1 MSTLVQIYRKCIQVS
16 RKIPYNKTY
25 GNEPKKGGEQM
36 SLQLV
41 LGSSG
46 TGKSHEAYEG
56 IIKDSMMHPEK
67 NYIIIVPEQFTMQ
80 TQKDLVTMHPD
91 HGILNIDILSFL
103 RLAYRVF
110 EETDTK
116 NRLVLEDTGKSMILR
131 KVIAA
136 KRDELI
142 LFQNNVRKTGFI
154 SELKS
159 FLSEL
164 YQYSIGPEE
173 LGMMTEK
180 VKNRPMLAGKL
191 TDMKIIYEGF
201 KEFLSDKYIT
211 AEEILEVLC
220 DVIGESKI
228 IKNSIICFDGFT
240 GFTPIQY
247 KLVQQLMGLCEK
259 VIVTVTIDEREKLGK
274 STEFEL
280 FAMSKQYINKLCSLA
295 EEANV
300 RIERH
305 QYVGDKNHP
314 YRFKDS
320 DELRALEHNLF
331 RYPYSKYTEENE
343 DIKMLLAKDADEE
356 VDYTVKEIMRLTQ
369 ECGYRYKDIAVV
381 TGDLATYGT
390 KLYKAYD
397 KMGIPCFLDLKKEVL
412 GNPLVKLLRSLLEL
426 MSRDFMY
433 ESMFRYLRNDF
444 VDMDREDVDKL
455 ENYVLA
461 VGIRGY
467 SGWNREWTRT
477 YRTKGEVDLE
487 FLNELRVKIVDT
499 LTPLRDLLM
508 AKDNT
513 VTAITTALYEFLCA
527 HKIEEKVE
535 QYREAFE
542 EAGEPLLAKEYKQIY
557 GILMELFDKMV
568 ELLGDEVIT
577 CKEYKELLESGLEEA
592 KVGLIPPGIDQIVIG
607 DIERTRLKD
616 IKALFFLGVNDGIIP
631 KSVTAGG
638 IISDMEREILVE
650 NDLEMAPTRRQNGYT
665 EQFYLYLNLTK
676 PTNKLYV
683 LYSKVGTNGKAIRAS
698 YLISKLKAV
707 FPNLKTED
715 LSLTQYDESIKTIL
729 GADKGLDYMI
739 HGLREYKEAMPALWK
754 EVFAWYKSKEEYA
767 DLVELLIEGS
777 CYEKQELSLSRAVA
791 KALYG
796 ENLSN
801 SVTRL
806 EKYAA
811 CAYAHFLM
819 YGLQLERRQEYEINV
834 PDIGTIFHNTME
846 LFAHKLHASKYSWSD
861 VPEEVREELVHKCV
875 EEAAVNFNNTV
886 LLSSK
891 RNEYMV
897 KRVERITN
905 RTVWALCEHVKS
917 GDFEPKGF
925 ELQFSRLDQI
935 QSINVPLKDG
945 SNMYLQGRIDRV
957 DTKEDDK
964 QVYLR
969 IIDYK
974 TGTTSIDMAKLY
986 HGLQLQLVVYL
997 NAAMELEQKQEP
1009 EKIIIPAGIFYYN
1022 IDDPLVDKKL
1032 DRFEKEKKENGG
1044 HSKEWEEEINEE
1056 LLSELKLDG
1065 FVNEKEEIIKA
1076 MDHAFIDPDVPI
1088 RASTKSKVIPVE
1100 TTKTGSFSKRS
1111 STVSNASFKAMCSF
1125 VMDKVKEYGNE
1136 IIDGDISLEP
1146 YKMGTKTACDY
1157 CDYKGICGF
1166 DQKLPG
1172 SEYRKLIKFKQ
1183 DEVFELMKESIKK
1196 EEDEEGKKD
1205 E

>member
-1 MSTLVQIYRKCIQVS
+1 
-16 RKIPYNKTY
+16 
-25 GNEPKKGGEQM
+25 M

-46 TGKSHEAYEG
+46 AGKSHTVYQDLINE
-56 IIKDSMMHPEK
+56 SMMYPER
-67 NYIIIVPEQFTMQ
+67 NFIVIVPEQFTMQ

-110 EETDTK
+110 EETNTK

-136 KRDELI
+136 KREELI

-173 LGMMTEK
+173 LGQITEK

-191 TDMKIIYEGF
+191 TDMKTIYEGF

-220 DVIGESKI
+220 EVVGESKV
-228 IKNSIICFDGFT
+228 IKNSVICFDGFT

-247 KLVQQLMGLCEK
+247 KLVQQLMGLCER
-259 VIVTVTIDEREKLGK
+259 VVVTVTIDEREQIGK
-274 STEFEL
+274 GSEFEL
-280 FAMSKQYINKLCSLA
+280 FSMSKQYINKLCSLA

-300 RIERH
+300 PINKH
-305 QYVGDKNHP
+305 TYVNQGKVP
-314 YRFKDS
+314 YRFHES
-320 DELRALEHNLF
+320 EELQALEHNLF
-331 RYPYSKYTEENE
+331 RYPYDKYEKDTD
-343 DIKMLLAKDADEE
+343 DIKLLLAKDADEE
-356 VDYTVKEIMRLTQ
+356 VDYTVKEIMRLTG

-381 TGDLATYGT
+381 TGDIGTYGT

-397 KMGIPCFLDLKKEVL
+397 KMNIPCFLDLKKEVL
-412 GNPLVKLLRSLLEL
+412 GNPMVKLLRSLLEL

-444 VDMDREDVDKL
+444 VDMEKEDVDKL

-461 VGIRGY
+461 VGIRGF
-467 SGWNREWTRT
+467 SGWNKEWTRT
-477 YRTKGEVDLE
+477 YRSKGEIDLAY
-487 FLNELRVKIVDT
+487 LNELRVKVVST
-499 LTPLRDLLM
+499 LTPLRELLM

-513 VTAITTALYEFLCA
+513 VTAITTALYDFLCA

-535 QYREAFE
+535 CYREKFE

-568 ELLGDEVIT
+568 ELLGDEKIT

-631 KSVTAGG
+631 KSAAAGG
-638 IISDMEREILVE
+638 IISDMERELLVE
-650 NDLEMAPTRRQNGYT
+650 NDMEMAPTRRQNGYT

-683 LYSKVGTNGKAIRAS
+683 LYSKVGNNGKAIRAS

-707 FPNLKTED
+707 FPKLPTVD
-715 LSLTQYDESIKTIL
+715 LSLLQYDDSIQAIL

-739 HGLREYKEAMPALWK
+739 HGLREYKESMPALWN
-754 EVFAWYKSKEEYA
+754 ELFAWYKKQDQYA
-767 DLVELLIEGS
+767 ELVELLIDGS

-796 ENLSN
+796 DSLSN

-819 YGLQLERRQEYEINV
+819 YGLNIEKRQEYQITV
-834 PDIGTIFHNTME
+834 PDVGTIFHNTME
-846 LFAHKLHASKYSWSD
+846 LFAHKLHASKYGWSD
-861 VPEEVREELVHKCV
+861 VPEEIRQELVHQCV
-875 EEAAVNFNNTV
+875 EEAAINFNNTV

-891 RNEYMV
+891 RNEYMIQ
-897 KRVERITN
+897 RVERITN

-935 QSINVPLKDG
+935 NSINVPLKDG

-957 DTKEDDK
+957 DTMEDDK
-964 QVYLR
+964 NVYLR
-969 IIDYK
+969 IVDYK
-974 TGTTSIDMAKLY
+974 TGSTAIDMAKLY

-1009 EKIIIPAGIFYYN
+1009 EKVIIPAGIFYYN

-1032 DRFEKEKKENGG
+1032 DRFTKEKEANGG

-1065 FVNEKEEIIKA
+1065 FVNERDEVIKA
-1076 MDHAFIDPDVPI
+1076 MDHAFVDPDVPLK
-1088 RASTKSKVIPVE
+1088 ASTKSKVIPVE
-1100 TTKTGSFSKRS
+1100 TTKVGAFSKRS
-1111 STVSNASFKAMCSF
+1111 STVSNASFKAMCEF
-1125 VMDKVKEYGNE
+1125 VMDKVKDYGNE
-1136 IIDGDISLEP
+1136 IIDGGIKLEP
-1146 YKMGTKTACDY
+1146 YKMGTRTACDY

-1172 SEYRKLIKFKQ
+1172 SEYRKLIKYKE
-1183 DEVFELMKESIKK
+1183 DEVFELMKETIK
-1196 EEDEEGKKD
+1196 EEEGEKD